1 MFSLN
6 PGESCDADM
15 RLVLLGAPGSGKGT
29 EAKLICQKYGLPHIS
44 TGDILRQALK
54 DGSPLGLE
62 AKGFMDRGELV
73 PDHLILD
80 LIKERFK
87 SPDAQKGFLLD
98 GFPRTV
104 AQAQGLEDL
113 LLRQNLKIDLACS
126 LKVEREVLIKRL
138 TSRRICSGCG
148 AIYNL
153 LFQSPLK
160 EGLCDKC
167 GGQLEQR
174 VDDQRHTVDNRLQ
187 VYLRQTQPLM
197 EFYDSRKLLKE
208 VNGNAKPEEVFQ
220 DIIPLLQVL

>member
-1 MFSLN
+1 
-6 PGESCDADM
+6 M

-29 EAKLICQKYGLPHIS
+29 QAKQICREFGLPHIS
-44 TGDILRQALK
+44 TGDILRQAVK
-54 DGSPLGLE
+54 DGIPLGLE

-104 AQAQGLEDL
+104 AQAQGLEESL
-113 LLRQNLKIDLACS
+113 AQQSLKIDIACS
-126 LKVEREVLIKRL
+126 LNVDREELIKRL

-153 LFQSPLK
+153 LFQSPIK
-160 EGLCDKC
+160 DGLCDKC

-174 VDDQRHTVDNRLQ
+174 VDDQRQTAENRLE
-187 VYLRQTQPLM
+187 VYLKQTQPLL
-197 EFYDSRKLLKE
+197 EYYDSRKLLKQID
-208 VNGNAKPEEVFQ
+208 GNASPDKVFQ
-220 DIIPLLQVL
+220 DVSAVLQEYK